1 MTASVRTIVARV
13 RRPRRRLG
21 EPTLL
26 GGLFVLAA
34 ALGVMVTVWPDRTGG
49 PAVMSLPVLLG
60 GLSLRRLL
68 DMWLLIGAT
77 LLVLVSVTLGMPA
90 DARGQTPGGVVLV
103 GVITVVSYEL
113 VRRRDVLGVR
123 EGRPDMILAELR
135 DRLRLAGEIAA
146 LPAGWRLETE
156 QRSAH
161 DAGMAGD
168 FLVSRLA
175 ANADGDTCLD
185 LALVDVSGKGVGAG
199 TRALLLSGAFGGLL
213 GAVPTD
219 AFLSEANRY
228 LLRSRWSDGL
238 ATAVHL
244 QVNFDTG
251 EYRIA
256 TAGHPPVAHL
266 VAGTG
271 RWQLA
276 PSRGPLLGVF
286 QEVTY
291 PSDTGTLRPGDAL
304 LLYTDGVIEDR
315 GRELDIGL
323 DRLLGAAETLIPR
336 GDFAG
341 GAAYLVE
348 WVPARDDDDRAVVLL
363 WRERVVAASGY

>member
-1 MTASVRTIVARV
+1 MTTSVRTLVARV
-13 RRPRRRLG
+13 RRPRRQLG

-34 ALGVMVTVWPDRTGG
+34 ALGVLVTVLPESSGG

-60 GLSLRRLL
+60 GLSLRRRL
-68 DMWLLIGAT
+68 DMWLLIGVT
-77 LLVLVSVTLGMPA
+77 LLVVASVTLGMPA
-90 DARGQTPGGVVLV
+90 DERAETPGGVILI
-103 GVITVVSYEL
+103 GVVTIVSYEL

-135 DRLRLAGEIAA
+135 DRLRLAGEIPP

-156 QRSAH
+156 LRSAH

-175 ANADGDTCLD
+175 DDPDGDPCLD
-185 LALVDVSGKGVGAG
+185 LALVDVSGKGVAAG

-219 AFLSEANRY
+219 RFLSEANQY
-228 LLRSRWSDGL
+228 LLRQRWSDGF
-238 ATAVHL
+238 ATAVHVR
-244 QVNFDTG
+244 VNFGTG

-256 TAGHPPVAHL
+256 TAGHPPVVQL

-286 QEVTY
+286 HEVTY
-291 PSDTGTLRPGDAL
+291 PSDTGMLRPGDAL

-323 DRLLGAAETLIPR
+323 DRLIGAAESLIPR

-348 WVPARDDDDRAVVLL
+348 WVPARNDDDRAVVLL
-363 WRERVVAASGY
+363 WRERGLTTSGY